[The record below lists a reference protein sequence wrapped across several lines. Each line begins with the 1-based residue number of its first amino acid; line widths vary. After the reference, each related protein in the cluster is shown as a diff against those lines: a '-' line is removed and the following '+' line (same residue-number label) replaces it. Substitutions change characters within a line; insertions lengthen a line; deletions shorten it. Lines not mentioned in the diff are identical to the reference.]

1 MKDHTR
7 ESDKKRL
14 RESIDAL
21 TEENRRHIP
30 GVLEALKFAQTE
42 QGKVKKKESCEK
54 SPVYPV

>member
-1 MKDHTR
+1 
-7 ESDKKRL
+7 L